1 MSPDSLRQPA
11 SGVRPAHVPAFVSIF
26 NPIASRL
33 LRIGTPLGP
42 NALLTVRGRKSGQLR
57 TTPVALVEV
66 SGRRWVQSPFG
77 DVNWVRNL
85 RAAHQAT
92 ITVNRRS
99 ETVEAVELSTDETAR
114 FFNEVLRPYVGRIP
128 MGRLLLSL
136 LGGGDILSNPDAAA
150 ARHPVFELRASANA
164 GSAAGSPPDAP

>member
-1 MSPDSLRQPA
+1 MMSPDTLRKPA
-11 SGVRPAHVPAFVSIF
+11 NGARPAHVPAFVSIF

-66 SGRRWVQSPFG
+66 HGRRWVQSPFG

-85 RAAHQAT
+85 RAAGEAT
-92 ITVNRRS
+92 RS
-99 ETVEAVELSTDETAR
+99 EERRVGKECRSGRGWKHEHTTVLV
-114 FFNEVLRPYVGRIP
+114 
-128 MGRLLLSL
+128 
-136 LGGGDILSNPDAAA
+136 
-150 ARHPVFELRASANA
+150 
-164 GSAAGSPPDAP
+164 